1 MFIVFCQGFL
11 VALSA
16 EGFISVF
23 LAQDHQFFG
32 GRKAVGL
39 VRLVTFAI

>member
-1 MFIVFCQGFL
+1 MFIVFCQGF
-11 VALSA
+11 
-16 EGFISVF
+16 FISVF
-23 LAQDHQFFG
+23 LAQDHEFFG